1 MLEICLAMRFHLMSM
16 LVKRRRNNLLLFFY
30 LTISMLLPGGYA
42 SNGALQ
48 SDGDLTNTTV
58 SVDDL
63 YSSYHLRK

>member
-1 MLEICLAMRFHLMSM
+1 
-16 LVKRRRNNLLLFFY
+16 
-30 LTISMLLPGGYA
+30 MLLPGGYA

-63 YSSYHLRK
+63 YSSYHLRKWSMPFVLI